1 MSNVVSDFVHLFA
14 GVFFGAVVSYV
25 LCLNN
30 NVNINVDFNL
40 NHKTIQDSE
49 NDVDS
54 KSNIADFDL
63 AYNDLDH
70 DDDDEEEDHD
80 SEEESEEY
88 SDDGSEEE
96 EKNSSGNEADNEEL
110 KKD

>member
-63 AYNDLDH
+63 AYNDLD
-70 DDDDEEEDHD
+70 DDDEEEEEDH
-80 SEEESEEY
+80 EEEDES
-88 SDDGSEEE
+88 EE

-110 KKD
+110 NKN